1 MLSAFSEA
9 ATQGF
14 SKEGRMEGKSRRGAK
29 VGVVTASA
37 WLSLVFAAACQPADE
52 TAEDAYE
59 APPENAASAAAQ
71 DDNEP
76 DTLLTAALHPAD
88 STAASTVSGEVSVVA
103 SDDADD
109 PLELVVRGTGLPP
122 GEHGW
127 HVHSGPCGTSGPV
140 RIPLSETANADGITG
155 PIDAN
160 DDGEF
165 EETVEVP
172 ELNRTMVGTQEHSLH
187 IHRNPGANH
196 GPTVACATI

>member
-1 MLSAFSEA
+1 MS
-9 ATQGF
+9 
-14 SKEGRMEGKSRRGAK
+14 
-29 VGVVTASA
+29 GVVAASA
-37 WLSLVFAAACQPADE
+37 WCSLVFAAACQPANETPEEAMDE
-52 TAEDAYE
+52 R
-59 APPENAASAAAQ
+59 PPENAVGAAAQ
-71 DDNEP
+71 NDNEP
-76 DTLLTAALHPAD
+76 DTLFTAALQPAD
-88 STAASTVSGEVSVVA
+88 STAATAVSGEVSVVA

-109 PLELVVRGTGLPP
+109 PLELVVRGTGLQP

-140 RIPLSETANADGITG
+140 RIPLSETPDADGITG

-165 EETVEVP
+165 EEAVEVP

-187 IHRNPGANH
+187 IHRNAGANH

>member
-1 MLSAFSEA
+1 
-9 ATQGF
+9 
-14 SKEGRMEGKSRRGAK
+14 MERKPRRGTRA
-29 VGVVTASA
+29 GVVAASA
-37 WLSLVFAAACQPADE
+37 WLSLVFAACQPADE
-52 TAEDAYE
+52 TPGETTYE

-71 DDNEP
+71 NDNDP
-76 DTLLTAALHPAD
+76 DTLLTTALRPAD

-103 SDDADD
+103 GDDADD

-127 HVHSGPCGTSGPV
+127 HVHSGPCGSSGPV

-160 DDGEF
+160 DEGEF
-165 EETVEVP
+165 DQTVEVP
-172 ELNRTMVGTQEHSLH
+172 ELNRTMVGTQGHSLH
-187 IHRNPGANH
+187 IHRNAGANH